1 MDPALGVPE
10 HAATHALGV
19 PEHAPV
25 ATLGL
30 PYDAAVRV
38 AERLAHGPAQR
49 LAAAALTALP
59 CREWLWR

>member
-10 HAATHALGV
+10 HT
-19 PEHAPV
+19 PV

-49 LAAAALTALP
+49 LAAAALIAFPAANGSGADYCAL
-59 CREWLWR
+59 LLAYF